1 MTSQHGQCRNLV
13 RAFLSWVLPI
23 PATPPY
29 AVRPLHMHGATDYG
43 RYHLGG
49 LKMLAVRSGKVVR
62 DIPWRPWAARIQAGR
77 GCPEF
82 LAGLGS
88 PGGQRAAPKAGRK
101 GSTRRAIRYAQC
113 VLEDRG
119 AKCEGKQ
126 NRFRTSAK
134 RAHVAPEPGCEIHYA
149 QRCFVNVSALERT
162 MLPMTRS
169 TF

>member
-1 MTSQHGQCRNLV
+1 MTSQHGQCRNVV

-29 AVRPLHMHGATDYG
+29 AVRPFHMHGATDYG
-43 RYHLGG
+43 GYDLGG

-82 LAGLGS
+82 LAGLGG
-88 PGGQRAAPKAGRK
+88 PGGQTAAPKAGRK
-101 GSTRRAIRYAQC
+101 GATRRAIRYAQC

-119 AKCEGKQ
+119 AKCEGKR
-126 NRFRTSAK
+126 NIF
-134 RAHVAPEPGCEIHYA
+134 
-149 QRCFVNVSALERT
+149 
-162 MLPMTRS
+162 
-169 TF
+169 

>member
-1 MTSQHGQCRNLV
+1 MTSQHGQCRNFV

-43 RYHLGG
+43 GYHLGG
-49 LKMLAVRSGKVVR
+49 LKVLAVRSGKVVR
-62 DIPWRPWAARIQAGR
+62 DVPWRPWAARIQAGR

-82 LAGLGS
+82 LAGLGG
-88 PGGQRAAPKAGRK
+88 PGGSRAAPKAGRK

-113 VLEDRG
+113 VLEDMG
-119 AKCEGKQ
+119 AKCEGKR
-126 NRFRTSAK
+126 NIFGTAAK
-134 RAHVAPEPGCEIHYA
+134 RANVAHESGREIRYA

>member
-1 MTSQHGQCRNLV
+1 MIGVGACTLRPGRGHPIAWPVSAGNAGFFV

-43 RYHLGG
+43 GYHLGG

-77 GCPEF
+77 GCLEF
-82 LAGLGS
+82 IAGLGG
-88 PGGQRAAPKAGRK
+88 PGGQRAAPKAGWRGATK
-101 GSTRRAIRYAQC
+101 RAICYAQC

-119 AKCEGKQ
+119 AKSYGKR
-126 NRFRTSAK
+126 NIF
-134 RAHVAPEPGCEIHYA
+134 
-149 QRCFVNVSALERT
+149 
-162 MLPMTRS
+162 
-169 TF
+169 